1 MYVQPVGNH
10 FGYGSQFSQIK
21 KEMGLCSENA
31 WLNTKTGWFSI
42 NKMEG
47 VISTFLFCAC

>member
-1 MYVQPVGNH
+1 M
-10 FGYGSQFSQIK
+10 FSQWEIILDMAHNFHRLK